1 MCSYYY
7 DDDDDDDD
15 VVVVV
20 VVNLTVY
27 AEKLK
32 QHTLHSNTIK
42 TLYNQEPTQKNH
54 KDRRESYLPQQM
66 G

>member
-7 DDDDDDDD
+7 DDDDD
-15 VVVVV
+15 VVV

-32 QHTLHSNTIK
+32 HTIHSNTVR
-42 TLYNQEPTQKNH
+42 TLNN
-54 KDRRESYLPQQM
+54 
-66 G
+66 